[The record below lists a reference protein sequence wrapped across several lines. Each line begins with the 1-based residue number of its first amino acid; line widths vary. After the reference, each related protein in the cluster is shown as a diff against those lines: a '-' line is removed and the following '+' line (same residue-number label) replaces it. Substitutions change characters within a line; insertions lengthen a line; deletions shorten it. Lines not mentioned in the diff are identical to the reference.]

1 MSHLFFVLASGVGH
15 VEIVGLFDGP
25 VWGVFVLVSVAETV
39 RGILVMFVD
48 CQCWFITVLYFIQR
62 YLSGCDQAGIYT
74 SCVLLLSMLV
84 QYSAILLGIG
94 LLGDD
99 VPEVYTI
106 IGEHLSLS
114 ECSRL
119 RLLMLHVWVLRSLRR
134 T

>member
-62 YLSGCDQAGIYT
+62 YLSGRDQAVIYT

-84 QYSAILLGIG
+84 QYSAILF
-94 LLGDD
+94 
-99 VPEVYTI
+99 VFV
-106 IGEHLSLS
+106 SS
-114 ECSRL
+114 E
-119 RLLMLHVWVLRSLRR
+119 MMSLRYIQLQGN

>member
-62 YLSGCDQAGIYT
+62 YLSGRDQAVIYT

-84 QYSAILLGIG
+84 QYSAILLGNG
-94 LLGDD
+94 LHGDD
-99 VPEVYTI
+99 VPEVYII

-114 ECSRL
+114 KFSRL
-119 RLLMLHVWVLRSLRR
+119 RLLMLHVWVLWSLRK